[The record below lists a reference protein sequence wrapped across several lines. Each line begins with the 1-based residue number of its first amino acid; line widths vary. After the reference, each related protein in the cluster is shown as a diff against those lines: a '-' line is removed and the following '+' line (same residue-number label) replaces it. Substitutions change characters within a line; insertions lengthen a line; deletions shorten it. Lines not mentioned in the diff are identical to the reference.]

1 MSLRLNLS
9 FLKQISRVTLLAGLA
24 AYCLSAADVER
35 KTGVLLD
42 RDSAPKAE
50 LRIVEGPRLEGGMV
64 WAYTYTRD
72 EALKPESQRTGYGI
86 YTYDQGFLAFD
97 PAGNQKAL
105 ALLRSTKKTDD
116 LRIEV
121 VGEIAGKTIKVSQI
135 KFL

>member
-9 FLKQISRVTLLAGLA
+9 SIQRISRVALVA
-24 AYCLSAADVER
+24 AFATVASAADVAR
-35 KTGVLLD
+35 TTGVLLD
-42 RDSAPKAE
+42 KDSAPKAE

-72 EALKPESQRTGYGI
+72 EALKPESQRTGYGV

-121 VGEIAGKTIKVSQI
+121 VGEITGKTIKVSEI